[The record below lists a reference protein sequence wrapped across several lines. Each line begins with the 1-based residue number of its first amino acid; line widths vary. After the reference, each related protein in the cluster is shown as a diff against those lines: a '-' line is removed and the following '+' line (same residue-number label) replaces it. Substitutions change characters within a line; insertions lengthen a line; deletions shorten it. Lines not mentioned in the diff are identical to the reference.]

1 MKLKGKTLLCSFFAM
16 LGASLLCAGIGVAE
30 PLPSAVRERI
40 TYACVLSLHEVLPKS
55 FHQVKV
61 EDLPSAGYLSGS
73 VAYAPGAISVQPKEA
88 RRSLASGDEVD
99 ELDDY
104 GDHESASVYDPFEGW
119 NRFWFRFNDKFY
131 LYVADPVYRGWQA
144 ITPHQLR
151 TGLKNFFHNILF
163 PVRFVNNLLQF
174 KFKAAGVEFGRFMMN
189 TMCSAGFA
197 DPASTKKTIVPV
209 DSAGEDFGQ
218 TLGAW
223 GLGHGPYLVWPF
235 IGPSSLRE
243 TLGRIGDLFAEPFF
257 YVQPWWAAS
266 AGSMSLR
273 FNALDEVLPLYHDLT
288 GAALDPYIAMREA
301 YINYRNLHVRQ

>member
-1 MKLKGKTLLCSFFAM
+1 MERSRAQLVGVLCVLGLCLLCTGQSLA
-16 LGASLLCAGIGVAE
+16 ASTTS
-30 PLPSAVRERI
+30 PVRERI
-40 TYACVLSLHEVLPKS
+40 SFALVRTLYDALPQS
-55 FHQVKV
+55 FHQVKAS
-61 EDLPSAGYLSGS
+61 DLASCGYLADS
-73 VAYAPGAISVQPKEA
+73 VFFAPGAISVEA
-88 RRSLASGDEVD
+88 KPLERGLAAGDGVD

-104 GDHESASVYDPFEGW
+104 ETPDAQAVYDPFEGW

-131 LYVADPVYRGWQA
+131 LYVADPIYRGWQA

-151 TGLKNFFHNILF
+151 TGLKNFFHNLLF

-189 TMCSAGFA
+189 TMCSVGFA

-218 TLGAW
+218 TLGYW
-223 GLGHGPYLVWPF
+223 GVGHGPYLVWPF
-235 IGPSSLRE
+235 IGPSSFRE
-243 TLGRIGDLFAEPFF
+243 TLGRIGDFFTEPFF
-257 YVQPWWAAS
+257 YVQPWWAGTSAS
-266 AGSMSLR
+266 FALR
-273 FNALDEVLPLYHDLT
+273 FNDLDEVLPLYQDLT

>member
-1 MKLKGKTLLCSFFAM
+1 MERSRAHALGLLCSLVLILFW
-16 LGASLLCAGIGVAE
+16 AGLSFAE
-30 PLPSAVRERI
+30 PHSSSVEERI
-40 TYACVLSLHEVLPKS
+40 TFALVRTLHDALPQS

-61 EDLPSAGYLSGS
+61 QNTASCGYLGD
-73 VAYAPGAISVQPKEA
+73 VFFAPGAISVQANALE
-88 RRSLASGDEVD
+88 RGLAAGDDLD
-99 ELDDY
+99 ELDNYD
-104 GDHESASVYDPFEGW
+104 GQDASQVYDPFEGW

-131 LYVADPVYRGWQA
+131 LYVAAPIYRGWQA
-144 ITPHQLR
+144 VTPHQLR

-174 KFKAAGVEFGRFMMN
+174 KLKAAGVEFGRFMMN

-197 DPASTKKTIVPV
+197 DPASTKKTIVPM

-218 TLGAW
+218 TLGYW
-223 GLGHGPYLVWPF
+223 GIGHGPYLVWPF
-235 IGPSSLRE
+235 IGPSSFRE

-266 AGSMSLR
+266 AGSLTLR
-273 FNALDEVLPLYHDLT
+273 FNDLDEVLPLYQDLT

-301 YINYRNLHVRQ
+301 YINYRNLHARQ